1 MKTFAM
7 IKPDAVRTHC
17 IGQVLSRIE
26 LSTSVRVIEMRMVLL
41 DEQQAR
47 QFYGEHEGKPFFE
60 PLVQFTTSGPL
71 VAMVLSG
78 DDVVQWWREVMGD
91 TDPQKARPGT
101 LRAQLGMGMPNNAVH
116 GSDSPESA
124 EREIALFRTWV

>member
-7 IKPDAVRTHC
+7 IKPDAVRTRC

-47 QFYGEHEGKPFFE
+47 QFIF
-60 PLVQFTTSGPL
+60 
-71 VAMVLSG
+71 
-78 DDVVQWWREVMGD
+78 
-91 TDPQKARPGT
+91 
-101 LRAQLGMGMPNNAVH
+101 NNAGEKYEVLRLH
-116 GSDSPESA
+116 ESH
-124 EREIALFRTWV
+124 REYSKI